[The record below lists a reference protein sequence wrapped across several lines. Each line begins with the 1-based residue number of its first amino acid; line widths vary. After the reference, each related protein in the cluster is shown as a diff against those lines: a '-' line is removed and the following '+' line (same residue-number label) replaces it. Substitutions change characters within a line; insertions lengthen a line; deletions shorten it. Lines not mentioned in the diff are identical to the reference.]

1 MPPKPGSIPLT
12 IPPAAAAVAVPAPAP
27 RADVV
32 TQQPP
37 QPPVAAAAAMADT
50 LDAANAAVVPAA
62 VEGEGEGR
70 KAVSFMDPVPETTA
84 AADGAAGEAAAAA
97 GVEAKPKKEKP
108 ALWGRALEVSNKT
121 ITGDPCVLISNMF

>member
-37 QPPVAAAAAMADT
+37 QPPVAAAAAAADT
-50 LDAANAAVVPAA
+50 SDAANAAVVPAA

-70 KAVSFMDPVPETTA
+70 KAVSFVDPVPETTA
-84 AADGAAGEAAAAA
+84 TPADAPDGAAGAEAD
-97 GVEAKPKKEKP
+97 AKPKKEKP
-108 ALWGRALEVSNKT
+108 ALWGRALEVSNKR
-121 ITGDPCVLISNMF
+121 ITGDPCVLISVMF